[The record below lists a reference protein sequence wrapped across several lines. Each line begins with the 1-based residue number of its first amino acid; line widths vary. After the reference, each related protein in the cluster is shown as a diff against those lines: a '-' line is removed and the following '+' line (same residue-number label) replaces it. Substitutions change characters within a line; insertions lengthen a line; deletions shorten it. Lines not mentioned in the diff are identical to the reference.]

1 MGDRQTRDAR
11 GTLRKVARRAG
22 FVTAAVGVLLSM
34 VVAGV
39 LMRLALLDA
48 ADNHRH
54 DLGSLLVSSCQAAL
68 ALGDNELLQETLDEL
83 APHLVDLS
91 SAEAIDAHGNRQAV
105 WRRADKSDSKG
116 DPPESFAV
124 TGPSG
129 QRIGTVR
136 VRVSTARA
144 QAAVIR
150 MWFLLGC
157 IALVSLVVSW
167 AVSAAL
173 GKEIDEKGRLEGE
186 LAAAERIQTSLL
198 PRQASLVG
206 AEIAARM
213 LPADEVGGDYY
224 DVIPCKGGAWVCVGD
239 AEGHGLRAGL
249 TMLMLQSGIGALL
262 RHTPNVQPRE
272 VIQAINRVIYE
283 NGQGRLGELRYATL
297 LAMHYQDDG
306 LVRFSGGHVDPIVC
320 RTKAS
325 ICEFLSGD
333 GPFVGLE
340 QELEESAVPQRELRL
355 EEGDLLVLYTDG
367 VTEAR
372 SDSGEMFGAER
383 LSRGI
388 EASRHLPLDELIDKL
403 FAECQAFSSK
413 PGDDMTVIALRRRS
427 HGSEAA

>member
-1 MGDRQTRDAR
+1 MVERQTRGAR

-34 VVAGV
+34 VVAAV

-48 ADNHRH
+48 ADSHRH

-68 ALGDNELLQETLDEL
+68 ALGDHELLQETLDEL
-83 APHLVDLS
+83 APRLPDLT
-91 SAEAIDAHGNRQAV
+91 SAEAVDAHGNRQAA
-105 WRRADKSDSKG
+105 WSRAKEVDSG
-116 DPPESFAV
+116 RDLPESFAV
-124 TGPSG
+124 PGPSG
-129 QRIGTVR
+129 QQIGTVR
-136 VRVSTARA
+136 VRVSSERA

-150 MWFLLGC
+150 MWLLLGC

-167 AVSAAL
+167 VVSAAL

-186 LAAAERIQTSLL
+186 LSAAERIQTSLL

-224 DVIPCKGGAWVCVGD
+224 DVIPCDGGGWVCVGD

-262 RHTPNVQPRE
+262 RHTPTLQPRE

-283 NGQGRLGELRYATL
+283 NGQSRLGELRYATL
-297 LAMHYQDDG
+297 LAIHYQDDG

-320 RTKAS
+320 RSKAAG
-325 ICEFLSGD
+325 CEFLSGD

-367 VTEAR
+367 ITEAR
-372 SDSGEMFGAER
+372 SASGEMFGPER
-383 LSRGI
+383 LSRAI
-388 EASRHLPLDELIDKL
+388 EAARHLPVRELIDKL
-403 FAECQAFSSK
+403 FADCQAFSSK
-413 PGDDMTVIALRRRS
+413 LEDDMTVIALRRRS
-427 HGSEAA
+427 LGNEAA